1 MEPTQ
6 AELKQEKSCEL
17 SPVLFERTQWLLG
30 IRLVVVSGGY
40 GDGCGVYDDDDD
52 DHDDMRLTGDDEL
65 TMIYI

>member
-1 MEPTQ
+1 M
-6 AELKQEKSCEL
+6 
-17 SPVLFERTQWLLG
+17 
-30 IRLVVVSGGY
+30 VVSGGY